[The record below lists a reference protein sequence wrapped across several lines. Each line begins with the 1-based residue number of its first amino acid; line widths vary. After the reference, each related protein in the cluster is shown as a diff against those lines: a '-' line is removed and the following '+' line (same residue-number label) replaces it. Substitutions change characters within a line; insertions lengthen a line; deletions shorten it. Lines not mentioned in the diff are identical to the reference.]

1 MAQVAKIL
9 FFQGGIIMKKHAKGQ
24 IGWRV
29 LVISLVVALACACAS
44 MGSLSQKA
52 YDPPS
57 DRGPIVILLSG
68 ASGMNDAYRSY
79 AAEVARLGYYA
90 VLLDG
95 NDFHPKYGKSAAA
108 DLRRVIERAQSSP
121 KALPGKAAVIGFSMG
136 GGDALT
142 HAAGMP
148 DLVSAL
154 VAYYPMTRYISNM
167 RSFVAQF
174 KVPVLV
180 LAGEK
185 DTYMNCCLIESMR
198 SMEAAAKEGGK
209 PFELVVYPNA
219 HHGFTWVNSPAY
231 RAEDSAD
238 AWQRTTK
245 MLSLYQPLR

>member
-1 MAQVAKIL
+1 MARVAKIPV
-9 FFQGGIIMKKHAKGQ
+9 FQRGIIIKKHAKGQ

-57 DRGPIVILLSG
+57 GRGPIVILLSG
-68 ASGMNDAYRSY
+68 ASGMNAAYTSY

-95 NDFHPKYGKSAAA
+95 NDFHPKYGESAAV

-121 KALPGKAAVIGFSMG
+121 EALPGKAAVIGFSMG

-148 DLVSAL
+148 DLVSVL
-154 VAYYPMTRYISNM
+154 VAYYPMTMYISNM
-167 RSFVAQF
+167 RGFVAQF
-174 KVPVLV
+174 KVPILV

-185 DTYMNCCLIESMR
+185 DTYKNCCLIESMR

-219 HHGFTWVNSPAY
+219 HHGFTWENSPAY

-245 MLSLYQPLR
+245 MLSQYQPLP